1 MIDFRLYRV
10 AWIPAL
16 LAFVVM
22 MFSLE
27 GVPEPPDPQIAPA
40 AFDSERARQNV
51 REILALGDD
60 RSPGSDADAGT
71 AALVQERFDEIAA
84 GTTSLQTFEADVDGE
99 KRELRNVAI
108 TLAGESDEV
117 ILVTAGRDS
126 AEGPGAASSA
136 SATAA
141 LLELAETLGGTEH
154 AKTFVLVSTDAST
167 DGAEGIR
174 QFLDGF
180 DEPGRIA
187 AALSLH
193 QPGAAEPV
201 DPFVLRHSTDDRS
214 TSMQLVRIAEET
226 LSEQSG
232 REPEGRGVFAE
243 LARLALPMAAGEQ
256 SVLIAEEVDA
266 VGISSAGE
274 KPLDPAED
282 DEEHFSAG
290 TLEEF
295 GAATLGVILVLD
307 PLVQPLQHGPD
318 TYVEFSES
326 LVPGWAIAVF
336 TLALLLP
343 AVVAAVD
350 GVARAARRRAGEIRA
365 LVWAFAL
372 ALPLAALV
380 LVIVLLGAAGIVPSP
395 SYPFDP
401 GHFSLGFSEALLLVL
416 LAAATAAGYL
426 LGGLLHPPRRPW
438 REALAPAL
446 GSAAGAG
453 ALAVWLLNPFLAL
466 LLVPLAHAW
475 LLAGR
480 RPGSSRL
487 LPLLVGLVCLLLPLL
502 ALRSSAGAVGA
513 GPWDVILTVANG
525 HLPAATLVAATPL
538 MGTLVG
544 MFVLAWHAPEAR
556 TNDRAGIGVRPQ
568 ARWVPDSGSPASVSI
583 DPSSP
588 EADESPEPEA
598 NHPKRDNDSEPE
610 T

>member
-40 AFDSERARQNV
+40 TFDSERARQNV

-71 AALVQERFDEIAA
+71 AALVQERFERDRRRNDVAPDVRGGRGRREARAA
-84 GTTSLQTFEADVDGE
+84 QRRDHPRRRVRRGHPRHGGARLGRRARAPPRAPPRRRPCSSSPRSWAAPSTRRPSSSSPPTPPRTAPRASGSSSTGSTSP
-99 KRELRNVAI
+99 R
-108 TLAGESDEV
+108 
-117 ILVTAGRDS
+117 
-126 AEGPGAASSA
+126 
-136 SATAA
+136 
-141 LLELAETLGGTEH
+141 
-154 AKTFVLVSTDAST
+154 
-167 DGAEGIR
+167 
-174 QFLDGF
+174 
-180 DEPGRIA
+180 RIA

-380 LVIVLLGAAGIVPSP
+380 LVIVLLGAAGIVPVP
-395 SYPFDP
+395 LLPLRP
-401 GHFSLGFSEALLLVL
+401 GPL
-416 LAAATAAGYL
+416 LARL
-426 LGGLLHPPRRPW
+426 LGGAAPRRPGRGDRRRIPPRRP
-438 REALAPAL
+438 LTPAPAPVAGGPGARARL
-446 GSAAGAG
+446 GGGRRRARRLASEPVPRAAAGAPRPRLAPRRPSAWELAPPAPPGRARVPAAAPPG
-453 ALAVWLLNPFLAL
+453 AAL
-466 LLVPLAHAW
+466 L
-475 LLAGR
+475 GR
-480 RPGSSRL
+480 RGRRR
-487 LPLLVGLVCLLLPLL
+487 
-502 ALRSSAGAVGA
+502 ALGRDPDRGQRPPACRRPWWPQPPSWARS
-513 GPWDVILTVANG
+513 
-525 HLPAATLVAATPL
+525 
-538 MGTLVG
+538 
-544 MFVLAWHAPEAR
+544 
-556 TNDRAGIGVRPQ
+556 
-568 ARWVPDSGSPASVSI
+568 
-583 DPSSP
+583 
-588 EADESPEPEA
+588 
-598 NHPKRDNDSEPE
+598 
-610 T
+610 